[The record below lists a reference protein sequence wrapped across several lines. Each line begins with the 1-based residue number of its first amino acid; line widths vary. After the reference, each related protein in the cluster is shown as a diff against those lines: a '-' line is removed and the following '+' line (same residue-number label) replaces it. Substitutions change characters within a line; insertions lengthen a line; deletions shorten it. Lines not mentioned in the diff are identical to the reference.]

1 MPFRST
7 LLSNYPVIRSSDPE
21 FVRDRLFAVYG
32 ANSFDVTGGKS
43 KFAARTNHL
52 QIGGVGLSYGDYAGD
67 VSLGFGEG
75 SFVRQIFNID
85 GAGRYVGGSRSG
97 EIAMGSCT
105 PALSAERPLKFDY
118 KDQYRHLVLRIE
130 FDALRRNLGT
140 LLGQEITRKLVFD
153 EAAIYPPVMNS
164 LRRSIFLFA
173 SDFNARGNFFSDLA
187 AAEHERMV
195 IMKFLMYHQHSYSDH
210 LLRQP
215 LAATPSAVRIVEE
228 FIEANWDKPIDID
241 AMSAIARISARSL
254 FRQFKKERGYS
265 PADFA
270 KRIRLNRAR
279 EMLDN
284 CSEDASVT
292 QIALK
297 CGFQNPGHFAR
308 DYRLAFGELP
318 SETLK
323 RSIRR
328 AIS

>member
-1 MPFRST
+1 M
-7 LLSNYPVIRSSDPE
+7 IRSGDPE
-21 FVRDRLFAVYG
+21 FVRDRLFSVYG
-32 ANSFDVTGGKS
+32 ASSFDITGAKDR
-43 KFAARTNHL
+43 FAVRTNHL
-52 QIGGVGLSYGDYAGD
+52 QIGGLRLAYGDYAGD

-85 GAGRYVGGSRSG
+85 GAGRYVAGSRSG
-97 EIAMGSCT
+97 EIATGSCT
-105 PALSAERPLKFDY
+105 PALSAQTPLKFDY

-130 FDALRRNLGT
+130 FDALRRKLGT
-140 LLGQEITRKLVFD
+140 LLGQEISRPLVFD
-153 EAAIYPPVMNS
+153 EAAIDPPAMNS

-173 SDFNARGNFFSDLA
+173 SDFNARGSFFSDLA
-187 AAEHERMV
+187 AAELERMV
-195 IMKFLMYHQHSYSDH
+195 IMKFLMCHHHSYSDH

-215 LAATPSAVRIVEE
+215 LSSTPSAVRIVEE
-228 FIEANWDKPIDID
+228 YIEANWDKPIDID
-241 AMSAIARISARSL
+241 TMSAMARISARSL
-254 FRQFKKERGYS
+254 FRQFRKERGYT

-279 EMLDN
+279 EMLDH

-318 SETLK
+318 SETLR
-323 RSIRR
+323 RSTRQ
-328 AIS
+328 ASP

>member
-7 LLSNYPVIRSSDPE
+7 LLRNYPVIRSSDPE
-21 FVRDRLFAVYG
+21 FVRDRLFALYG
-32 ANSFDVTGGKS
+32 ANSFELTGAKS
-43 KFAARTNHL
+43 RFAVRTNHL
-52 QIGGVGLSYGDYAGD
+52 QIGGLRLAYGDYAGD

-85 GAGRYVGGSRSG
+85 GAGRYVAGSRSG
-97 EIAMGSCT
+97 EIATGSCT

-130 FDALRRNLGT
+130 FDALRRNLSI
-140 LLGQEITRKLVFD
+140 LLGQQISRKLVFD
-153 EAAIYPPVMNS
+153 EAAIDPPAMNS

-173 SDFNARGNFFSDLA
+173 SDFNARGCFFSDVA
-187 AAEHERMV
+187 AAELERMV
-195 IMKFLMYHQHSYSDH
+195 IMKSLMSHKHSYSDH
-210 LLRQP
+210 LLRQS
-215 LAATPSAVRIVEE
+215 LSSTPSAVRIVEE
-228 FIEANWDKPIDID
+228 YIEANWDKPIDID
-241 AMSAIARISARSL
+241 TVSAMARISARSL
-254 FRQFKKERGYS
+254 FRQFRKERGYT

-279 EMLDN
+279 EMLDH
-284 CSEDASVT
+284 SEDASVT
-292 QIALK
+292 RIALK

-323 RSIRR
+323 RSTRR
-328 AIS
+328 TRS